1 MSYVLVSQDEMLL
14 TSIRIHGRP
23 VKRIR
28 HAVETGLSAEQA
40 IQEMLEL
47 ASAAFEFASSDSTLE
62 QFSISADKVIDR
74 IIDQTENRYP
84 RQLKAVTGEVLKDS
98 FAGFEREVRAEL
110 KSQRDVLKE
119 AIQNLGISRG
129 LYKSSPSKGTAHQ
142 ERVGFYLENLCGTDL
157 IEDVSRSRTGKSHN
171 QRRINS
177 GDFLVSSQERTD
189 GIIQPLFVVEA
200 KDSKLS
206 LQEALREL
214 NENKR
219 NRNVPVGVIVFAS
232 IDQAPTNGK
241 QFKVLSGNN
250 ILAVLD
256 DASDAPIAAA
266 YSYAK
271 HLALGLLNN
280 GELDISQ
287 LKDVVSEIERSLDF
301 EAQINKETGI
311 ASGALARLA
320 GIALRAREDVGLAL
334 SRLHSGD
341 KELRQ

>member
-1 MSYVLVSQDEMLL
+1 MSHVLVNQDEMLL
-14 TSIRIHGRP
+14 SSIRLHGRP

-28 HAVETGLSAEQA
+28 QAIETGLSAEQA

-84 RQLKAVTGEVLKDS
+84 RQLKALTGEVLKDS
-98 FAGFEREVRAEL
+98 FAGFEREMRAEL
-110 KSQRDVLKE
+110 KSQREVLRE
-119 AIQNLGISRG
+119 AIQNLGISQG
-129 LYKSSPSKGTAHQ
+129 LYKSSPGKGMAHQ
-142 ERVGFYLENLCGTDL
+142 ERVGFYLESLCGTDL

-171 QRRINS
+171 QRKINS
-177 GDFLVSSQERTD
+177 GDFLISSQERTN

-200 KDSKLS
+200 KNSKLS
-206 LQEALREL
+206 LQEVLREL

-219 NRNVPVGVIVFAS
+219 NRNVPVAVIVFAS
-232 IDQAPTNGK
+232 IDQAPTNGR

-250 ILAVLD
+250 IIAVLD

-271 HLALGLLNN
+271 NLALGLLNN
-280 GELDISQ
+280 RELDISQ
-287 LKDVVSEIERSLDF
+287 LKDVVSEIERSIDF
-301 EAQINKETGI
+301 ETQINKETGI
-311 ASGALARLA
+311 ASSALERLA
-320 GIALRAREDVGLAL
+320 GIALRAREDVSLAL
-334 SRLHSGD
+334 SKLRSD
-341 KELRQ
+341 ENELRH

>member
-1 MSYVLVSQDEMLL
+1 MPHLLVNEDEMLL
-14 TSIRIHGRP
+14 NSIRLHGRP
-23 VKRIR
+23 VRRIM
-28 HAVETGLSAEQA
+28 HAIETGLTAEQA

-84 RQLKAVTGEVLKDS
+84 NQLKKVTGEILKES
-98 FAGFEREVRAEL
+98 FAGFEKEVRTEL
-110 KSQRDVLKE
+110 KSQRDVLRE
-119 AIQNLGISRG
+119 AIQNLGISRA
-129 LYKSSPSKGTAHQ
+129 LYKSSPGKGTVHQ
-142 ERVGFYLENLCGTDL
+142 ERVGIYLESLCGTDL
-157 IEDVSRSRTGKSHN
+157 VEDVSRSRTGKTHN
-171 QRRINS
+171 QRKINS
-177 GDFLVSSQERTD
+177 GDFLVSSQEKTD

-200 KDSKLS
+200 KDSKLT
-206 LQEALREL
+206 LNEALREL

-219 NRNVPVGVIVFAS
+219 NRNVRVGVIVFAS

-250 ILAVLD
+250 ILVVLD
-256 DASDAPIAAA
+256 DTSDAPIAAA

-271 HLALGLLNN
+271 YLAIRLLNN
-280 GELDISQ
+280 VELDISQ

-311 ASGALARLA
+311 ASGALSRLA
-320 GIALRAREDVGLAL
+320 GIALRAREDISLAL
-334 SRLHSGD
+334 SRLHTGD
-341 KELRQ
+341 KELRH